1 MEIHQ
6 LRYFVAVAEEGNFS
20 RAAARVRVAQ
30 PSLSQQIQK
39 LEAEVGQRLF
49 DRLPRTVVLTEAGQ
63 RFLGFAQKILTGIA
77 DAKRCL
83 DECDGEV
90 IGRLAIGAIPTIAPY
105 ILPRLLQEFRKS
117 HPRVTVEVVE
127 DVTEHLARGMED
139 GDLDLALVSTCR
151 AGPNVHRQPLGKEPL
166 LVALPARHRLA
177 QRAGIAWRDLKP
189 EKFLVLHE
197 MHCLSR
203 QVARLCT
210 AHAVRPEVVL
220 QGAQLCTVVGLVAAG
235 LGVSLVPQMMVRH
248 EKESGCVFLPL
259 AGTAPERELNWIRN
273 PQRYQSKASAA
284 LTECAASLLA
294 RGAAQGEGGRPDF
307 ATNART
313 DKSGDSHNPI

>member
-20 RAAARVRVAQ
+20 RAAERVHVAQ

-39 LEAEVGQRLF
+39 LEWEVGQPLF
-49 DRLPRTVVLTEAGQ
+49 DRLPRTVVLTEAGK

-83 DECDGEV
+83 DERDGEV
-90 IGRLAIGAIPTIAPY
+90 VGRLAIGAIPTIAPDV
-105 ILPRLLQEFRKS
+105 LPRLLREFQKN
-117 HPRVTVEVVE
+117 HPQVTVEVVE

-139 GDLDLALVSTCR
+139 GDLDVALVSTCR
-151 AGPNVHRQPLGKEPL
+151 AGPNVHRQPLGKEAF
-166 LVALPARHRLA
+166 LVALPAGHRLA
-177 QRAGIAWRDLKP
+177 QRARITWRDLKQ

-203 QVARLCT
+203 QVARLCA
-210 AHAVRPEVVL
+210 AHGVRPEVAL
-220 QGAQLCTVVGLVAAG
+220 QGEQLCTVVGLVAAG
-235 LGVSLVPQMMVRH
+235 LGVSLVPHMMVSH
-248 EKESGCVFLPL
+248 EKESGCVFLPF

-273 PQRYQSKASAA
+273 PQRYQSKASVAF
-284 LTECAASLLA
+284 TDCAVSLLA
-294 RGAAQGEGGRPDF
+294 AGAAIEGSVPNF
-307 ATNART
+307 IPNA
-313 DKSGDSHNPI
+313 